1 MGVSEI
7 HLIIDWTCY
16 FPSIADKFV
25 DTLELIEEIRM
36 PKMINKKDTMSRFY
50 HCAVDDF
57 RGASAFSLYI
67 IRDNNPIYDYRK
79 TSKGRRRVN
88 IHMFDLKMSLRKIVG
103 GCKIHATDNI
113 QETKDNLKTLGLF
126 EKYYKQKQFG
136 SLEEVFQELNKEP
149 NLKWLVMRNFEGMPD
164 KITIDN
170 HLDVDL
176 LVNDYY
182 IVKSVLDATS
192 ATKSRYEDGH
202 NRILNHVFINNKKV
216 LFDFRSIGDNYY
228 DEKFQ
233 RDMLNSRRIHPNG
246 FYIPNPEMHLHSL
259 IYHAIIHKSKI
270 SQTYLEVFLNYG
282 LNKSEINKPLLKRML
297 DFFMKEK
304 GYVYCKPE
312 PSVGFHIN

>member
-1 MGVSEI
+1 MVISET
-7 HLIIDWTCY
+7 HLIIDWTCH
-16 FPSIADKFV
+16 FTSIVDKFS
-25 DTLELIEEIRM
+25 DSIELIEKTQI
-36 PKMINKKDTMSRFY
+36 PKMLNKKKTMSKFY
-50 HCAVDDF
+50 GCVVDDF
-57 RGASAFSLYI
+57 RGASAFNIYI

-88 IHMFDLKMSLRKIVG
+88 IHIFDLKMSLRNIVG
-103 GCKIHATDNI
+103 GYKIHGTDNI
-113 QETKDNLKTLGLF
+113 QETKDNLKALDIF
-126 EKYYKQKQFG
+126 DKYYEQKRFS
-136 SLEEVFQELNKEP
+136 SLGEVFHELNKEP
-149 NLKWLVMRNFEGMPD
+149 KLKWLVMRNFEKMPD
-164 KITIDN
+164 KITIDG

-192 ATKSRYEDGH
+192 ATTNRYEDGH

-233 RDMLNSRRIHPNG
+233 RDMLNSRQMHPNG

-259 IYHAIIHKSKI
+259 IYHAIVHKTKI
-270 SQTYLEVFLNYG
+270 SQTYLDVFLNYG
-282 LNKSEINKPLLKRML
+282 LNKSEINKTELKRKL
-297 DFFMKEK
+297 NLFMKEK

-312 PSVGFHIN
+312 PSVGYHI